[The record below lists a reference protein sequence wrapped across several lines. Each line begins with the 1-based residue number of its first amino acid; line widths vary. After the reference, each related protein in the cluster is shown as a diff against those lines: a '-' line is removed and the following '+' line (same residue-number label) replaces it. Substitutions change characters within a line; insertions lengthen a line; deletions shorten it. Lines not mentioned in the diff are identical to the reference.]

1 MITLKGEW
9 QKIRKTFAKINKE
22 RDRHDREDWKVKHP
36 KEYAKWLDAGCPDI
50 FIYEEN
56 KLDE

>member
-9 QKIRKTFAKINKE
+9 QKIRKTFAKINKA
-22 RDRHDREDWKVKHP
+22 RDRRDRADWKVKHP